1 MKIGLLGGSFNPIH
15 NGHLAIAETVKKKLR
30 LDKIWF
36 LPSGKH
42 PFKRNNEFLPPSLRY
57 QLVQTAIKN
66 YSDFEVH
73 DFDFH
78 HSGGYSYTDELIK
91 RIKNKF
97 PEDIFYFIIGADLVP
112 ELSKWHNFQWLLKNV
127 KFVVVNRPD
136 ADKSK
141 FIDLDYVSRLRFVK
155 MKPVDISSTDIRDRL
170 FFGNS
175 ISGLVPPEVEKKLLA
190 FMETEQER

>member
-15 NGHLAIAETVKKKLR
+15 NGHLVIASAVKKKLQ

-42 PFKRNNEFLPPSLRY
+42 PFKKNNGFLPSQLRY
-57 QLVQTAIKN
+57 KLVQIALEN
-66 YSDFEVH
+66 YPDFEVY
-73 DFDFH
+73 DYDFH

-91 RIKNKF
+91 RLKTRL
-97 PEDIFYFIIGADLVP
+97 PENRFYFIIGADLVP
-112 ELSKWHNFQWLLKNV
+112 ELSKWHNFQWLLKNI

-136 ADKSK
+136 ADKNKFDDLEYFPKLK
-141 FIDLDYVSRLRFVK
+141 FITI
-155 MKPVDISSTDIRDRL
+155 KPIDISSTDIRDRL

-175 ISGLVPPEVEKKLLA
+175 IQGLVPPAVENELIA
-190 FMETEQER
+190 YMETEQER